1 MPEDFHIR
9 IAEPKDADDLIEF
22 NIAMALETENKILPP
37 EIITAGVHNLFA
49 NPQYGFYLVAETNDE
64 IAGALMVT
72 TEWSDWRNGLFW
84 WIQSVYVKPKFRRQ
98 GIYRKLYEFIKEL
111 AAERIDI
118 CGFRLYVEKHNVIA
132 QKTYESLG
140 MTETCYRM
148 YEELHSR

>member
-22 NIAMALETENKILPP
+22 NIAMAKETENKILPP

-49 NPQYGFYLVAETNDE
+49 HPEYSGFYLVAETNGE

-98 GIYRKLYEFIKEL
+98 GIYRK
-111 AAERIDI
+111 
-118 CGFRLYVEKHNVIA
+118 
-132 QKTYESLG
+132 
-140 MTETCYRM
+140 M